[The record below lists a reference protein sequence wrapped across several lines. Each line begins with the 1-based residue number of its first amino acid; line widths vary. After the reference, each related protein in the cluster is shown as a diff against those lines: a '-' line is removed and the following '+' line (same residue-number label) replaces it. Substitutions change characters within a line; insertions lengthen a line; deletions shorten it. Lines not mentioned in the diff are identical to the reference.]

1 MSASSDPR
9 FPAGAG
15 AAGDGARPDVRP
27 DAQTRSGAAAPQAG
41 QQAVPASV
49 RGAVDLGAM
58 AQAGSQAAAPGA
70 ARGAGGHY
78 LRRIATI
85 EEFQEVAEL
94 SATVPVVLVLWA
106 GYSEQSRTFADDLVA
121 QVDRHEG
128 RLVLCSVDIEQ
139 LPEIAQALQAQSV
152 PTTVALIGGRPVPIS
167 QSTVPA
173 EQLAPVLSELLTLAE
188 QNGVSGTVEP
198 TEPGGAEAEPEKPLP
213 PLHQEAMDRLE
224 AGDLDGAKAS
234 YEQALK
240 ENPGDTEAKLAL
252 AQVELLR
259 RVTPMDA
266 EAVRRAAA
274 QDGEDLDAQL
284 DVADLDVSGGHVEDA
299 FQRLL
304 QLIRRT
310 ADQDRERTR
319 RRLIELFD
327 VVGAEDPRVV
337 TARGQ
342 LMRALF

>member
-1 MSASSDPR
+1 MSTSSDSR
-9 FPAGAG
+9 FPAG
-15 AAGDGARPDVRP
+15 AAGDGVRP
-27 DAQTRSGAAAPQAG
+27 DTRDRTGAADA
-41 QQAVPASV
+41 QAVPESV

-58 AQAGSQAAAPGA
+58 ARAEEPDDTSAAQ
-70 ARGAGGHY
+70 RDTGGGGRY
-78 LRRIATI
+78 LRRLATI
-85 EEFQEVAEL
+85 EQFQEVAEL

-106 GYSEQSRTFADDLVA
+106 GYSEQSRAYVDDVA
-121 QVDRHEG
+121 AQIDRHEG
-128 RLVLCSVDIEQ
+128 RLLLGSVDIEQ
-139 LPEIAQALQAQSV
+139 LPQVAQALQAQSV
-152 PTTVALIGGRPVPIS
+152 PTTVAMIGGRPVPIS

-188 QNGVSGTVEP
+188 QNGVSGTAEP
-198 TEPGGAEAEPEKPLP
+198 QERTEAETEKPLP
-213 PLHQEAMDRLE
+213 PLHQEAVDRLE

-234 YEQALK
+234 YERALK

-266 EAVRRAAA
+266 DAVRRAAA
-274 QDGEDLDAQL
+274 QDGDELAAQL

-299 FQRLL
+299 FTRLL
-304 QLIRRT
+304 RLVRRT
-310 ADQDRERTR
+310 AGEQRETVR

-337 TARGQ
+337 AARAQ